1 VFLTYRSY
9 HFRSLNHE
17 EHLNIWNQRFNESTR
32 GRIVGLL
39 RRNTHTVEEL
49 AVELG
54 VTDNAIRSQLTG
66 LERDGLV
73 RRQGLRRGQGK
84 PSYAY
89 ALNPEFEPAL
99 SRAYIPLLTQLL
111 RELGN
116 RMSESEQTEFL
127 ERVGQ
132 RWAAGLPH
140 PGAGLKSRVDAAT
153 NLLNELGGVV
163 QLEEHD
169 SGPVI
174 RGYSCPLAIAVRE
187 NPRVCLAMETLLREL
202 LGVEVRER
210 CDRSTENVRCCF
222 HIEQSITGSEPSQS
236 PRNTPPGESPETP
249 A

>member
-1 VFLTYRSY
+1 
-9 HFRSLNHE
+9 
-17 EHLNIWNQRFNESTR
+17 
-32 GRIVGLL
+32 
-39 RRNTHTVEEL
+39 VEEL
-49 AVELG
+49 AAELG

-73 RRQGLRRGQGK
+73 RRQGLRRGSGK

-89 ALNPEFEPAL
+89 ALTAEFEPAL

-111 RELGN
+111 RELGE
-116 RMSESEQTEFL
+116 RMSENEQIEFL
-127 ERVGQ
+127 EQVGE

-140 PGAGLKSRVDAAT
+140 PGAGLEARLAAAT

-163 QLEEHD
+163 ELEEHE

-187 NPRVCLAMETLLREL
+187 NPRVCLAVETLLAEL

-210 CDRSTENVRCCF
+210 CDRSTETMRCCF
-222 HIEQSITGSEPSQS
+222 QIVQDVKASEPSRS
-236 PRNTPPGESPETP
+236 RRGTPPGESRGSP